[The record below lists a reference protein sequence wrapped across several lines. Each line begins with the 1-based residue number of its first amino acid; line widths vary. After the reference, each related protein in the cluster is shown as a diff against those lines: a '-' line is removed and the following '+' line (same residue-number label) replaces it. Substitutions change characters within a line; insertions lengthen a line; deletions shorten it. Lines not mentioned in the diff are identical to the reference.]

1 MLDGRMRRLIDPPLD
16 RAGRRLAG
24 WGISAAAVTLFG
36 LALGLGAA
44 LVLALGLPGWAA
56 IVLLLAGRV
65 ADGLDGAVARA
76 SASTDFGGFLDIF
89 CDFVFYGALPLAFAL
104 RDPASALPAVFL
116 LFSFYVNA
124 ASFLGFAILAE
135 KRGIKTSAQG
145 QKSLYF
151 SAGLMEGSE
160 TILFFVAM
168 CLLPGAFGAL
178 AWVFGGL
185 CLITAAGRASLAWRV
200 FGAGAN

>member
-1 MLDGRMRRLIDPPLD
+1 MLDGGMRRLIDPPLN
-16 RAGRRLAG
+16 RAGRVLAA
-24 WGISAAAVTLFG
+24 WGVSAAAVTFFG

-76 SASTDFGGFLDIF
+76 SASTDLGGFLDIL

-145 QKSLYF
+145 QKSLYY
-151 SAGLMEGSE
+151 SAGLMEGTE
-160 TILFFVAM
+160 TILFFAAM
-168 CLLPGAFGAL
+168 CVWPGAFAPL
-178 AWVFGGL
+178 AWGFGGL
-185 CLITAAGRASLAWRV
+185 CLLTAAGRAALAARL
-200 FGAGAN
+200 FR

>member
-1 MLDGRMRRLIDPPLD
+1 MRQ
-16 RAGRRLAG
+16 G
-24 WGISAAAVTLFG
+24 V
-36 LALGLGAA
+36 
-44 LVLALGLPGWAA
+44 
-56 IVLLLAGRV
+56 
-65 ADGLDGAVARA
+65 LDGALLSGLELEEAKGLNRQE
-76 SASTDFGGFLDIF
+76 LELLPL
-89 CDFVFYGALPLAFAL
+89 GALPLAFAL

>member
-1 MLDGRMRRLIDPPLD
+1 MRRLIDPPLN
-16 RAGRRLAG
+16 RAGRVLAA
-24 WGISAAAVTLFG
+24 WGVSAAAVTFFG

-76 SASTDFGGFLDIF
+76 SASTDLGGFLDIL
-89 CDFVFYGALPLAFAL
+89 CDFVLYGALPLAFAL

-145 QKSLYF
+145 QKSLYY
-151 SAGLMEGSE
+151 SAGLMEGTE
-160 TILFFVAM
+160 TILFFAAM
-168 CLLPGAFGAL
+168 CVWPGAFAPL
-178 AWVFGGL
+178 AWGFGGL
-185 CLITAAGRASLAWRV
+185 CLLTAAGRAALAARL
-200 FGAGAN
+200 FR

>member
-1 MLDGRMRRLIDPPLD
+1 MRRLIDPPLN
-16 RAGRRLAG
+16 RAGRVLAA
-24 WGISAAAVTLFG
+24 WGVSAAAVTFFG

-76 SASTDFGGFLDIF
+76 SASTDLGGFLDIL

-145 QKSLYF
+145 QKSLYY
-151 SAGLMEGSE
+151 SAGLMEGTE
-160 TILFFVAM
+160 TILFFAAM
-168 CLLPGAFGAL
+168 CVWPGAFAPL
-178 AWVFGGL
+178 AWGFGGL
-185 CLITAAGRASLAWRV
+185 CLLTAAGRAALAARL
-200 FGAGAN
+200 FH

>member
-1 MLDGRMRRLIDPPLD
+1 MRRLIDPPLN
-16 RAGRRLAG
+16 RAGRVLAA
-24 WGISAAAVTLFG
+24 WGVSAAAVTFFG

-44 LVLALGLPGWAA
+44 LILALGLPGWAA

-76 SASTDFGGFLDIF
+76 SASTDLGGFLDIL

-145 QKSLYF
+145 QKSLYY
-151 SAGLMEGSE
+151 SAGLMEGTE
-160 TILFFVAM
+160 TILFFAAM
-168 CLLPGAFGAL
+168 CVWPGAFAPL
-178 AWVFGGL
+178 AWGFGGL
-185 CLITAAGRASLAWRV
+185 CLLTAAGRAVLAARL
-200 FGAGAN
+200 FR

>member
-1 MLDGRMRRLIDPPLD
+1 MRRLIDPPLN
-16 RAGRRLAG
+16 RAGRVLAA
-24 WGISAAAVTLFG
+24 WGVSAAAVTFFG

-44 LVLALGLPGWAA
+44 LILALGLPGWAA

-76 SASTDFGGFLDIF
+76 SASTDLGGFLDIL

-145 QKSLYF
+145 QKSLYY
-151 SAGLMEGSE
+151 SAGLMEGTE
-160 TILFFVAM
+160 TILFFAAM
-168 CLLPGAFGAL
+168 CVWPGAFAPL
-178 AWVFGGL
+178 AWGFGGL
-185 CLITAAGRASLAWRV
+185 CLLTAAGRAALAARL
-200 FGAGAN
+200 FR

>member
-1 MLDGRMRRLIDPPLD
+1 MRRLIDPPLN
-16 RAGRRLAG
+16 RAGRVLAA
-24 WGISAAAVTLFG
+24 WGVSAAAVTFFG

-76 SASTDFGGFLDIF
+76 SASTDLGGFLDIL

-145 QKSLYF
+145 QKSLYY
-151 SAGLMEGSE
+151 SAGLMEGTE
-160 TILFFVAM
+160 TILFFAAM
-168 CLLPGAFGAL
+168 CVWPGAFAPL
-178 AWVFGGL
+178 AWGFGGL
-185 CLITAAGRASLAWRV
+185 CLLTAAGRAALAARL
-200 FGAGAN
+200 FR

>member
-24 WGISAAAVTLFG
+24 WSISAAAVTLFG

-44 LVLALGLPGWAA
+44 LILALGLPGWAA

-76 SASTDFGGFLDIF
+76 SESTDFGGFLDIF

-104 RDPASALPAVFL
+104 RDPASAVPAVFL
-116 LFSFYVNA
+116 LFGFYVNA

-135 KRGIKTSAQG
+135 KRGIKTAAQG

-168 CLLPGAFGAL
+168 CLFPAAFGVL

-185 CLITAAGRASLAWRV
+185 CLVTAAARAGLAWRV
-200 FGAGAN
+200 FGARAP

>member
-1 MLDGRMRRLIDPPLD
+1 MRRLIDPPLN
-16 RAGRRLAG
+16 RAGRVLAA
-24 WGISAAAVTLFG
+24 WGVSAASVTFFG

-76 SASTDFGGFLDIF
+76 SASTDLGGFLDIL

-145 QKSLYF
+145 QKSLYY
-151 SAGLMEGSE
+151 SAGLMEGTE
-160 TILFFVAM
+160 TILFFAAM
-168 CLLPGAFGAL
+168 CVWPGAFAPL
-178 AWVFGGL
+178 AWGFGGL
-185 CLITAAGRASLAWRV
+185 CLLTAAGRAALAARL
-200 FGAGAN
+200 FR